1 MSEQCISGHCVQP
14 LVMTAVFQTLSGT
27 LMKQFLDDFSE
38 QAGEFFEEVMPQGAL
53 WKKKCN
59 SK

>member
-1 MSEQCISGHCVQP
+1 
-14 LVMTAVFQTLSGT
+14 MTAVFQTLSGT

-38 QAGEFFEEVMPQGAL
+38 QAAEFFEEVMPQGAH